1 MGSDGHRRGISA
13 LNNRRGPLASRG
25 IRTLVRCL
33 EFGQRPDP
41 LIGLLAYSPTVA
53 LPRFA
58 GACAGGASCAAG
70 SLGAGDFSHHD
81 QHHDTAV
88 KMKSSEM
95 VRLLLELGAD
105 AHQGGIRTPMSMKS
119 Q

>member
-1 MGSDGHRRGISA
+1 
-13 LNNRRGPLASRG
+13 
-25 IRTLVRCL
+25 
-33 EFGQRPDP
+33 
-41 LIGLLAYSPTVA
+41 
-53 LPRFA
+53 
-58 GACAGGASCAAG
+58 
-70 SLGAGDFSHHD
+70 LGAGDFSHHD